1 MRYNE
6 FADEWDDCHSENEY
20 IEAVARYQNA
30 YAEGIITKKDLDWN
44 IKRLDMYRDGSIID
58 AKIKWK
64 VRKIYGEFLTIF
76 GIPLLGGFIYISS
89 FYILHRISFLNY
101 QKVLALTVIPI
112 FMALMLVLGFIGSF
126 IMENYKSGLRAKYEE
141 EYKWRN

>member
-64 VRKIYGEFLTIF
+64 VRKIYGEFLTIS
-76 GIPLLGGFIYISS
+76 GIPLLVVFIYISS

-112 FMALMLVLGFIGSF
+112 FMVLMLVLGFIGSF
-126 IMENYKSGLRAKYEE
+126 IMENYKSDLRTKYEE
-141 EYKWRN
+141 EYKWRQ